1 MLKKSGIIIF
11 VILLVFFSCK
21 KKDKVA
27 DDLDTTTTGGLV
39 DNELY
44 DGFFQTQVFAVWID
58 TTIIISKGFNPYV
71 YLASKPIPSK
81 DTYGSSGIKAGKV
94 LVNGTQ
100 LKYANAFR
108 YYDTTYALSAPPI
121 NFQLIGTDGFPSFTY
136 NNLDSFPSFSN
147 NYPNLI
153 QDTLSKG
160 ANYSIP
166 LTSLKYSGELKCGL
180 FDVTNISALIGT
192 SKTISKGATELIF
205 TPEEL
210 SKFSPNKRIKLSIE
224 LKSYYTKSFGEKKFR
239 FENIITLGDLSVYV
253 KP

>member
-11 VILLVFFSCK
+11 VTLLVFFSCK

-27 DDLDTTTTGGLV
+27 DDPDTTTTGGLV
-39 DNELY
+39 DNKLY
-44 DGFFQTQVFAVWID
+44 DGFFQTQVYAIWTGSIVVNSIQF
-58 TTIIISKGFNPYV
+58 SPYV
-71 YLASKPIPSK
+71 YLASKPIASK
-81 DTYGSSGIKAGKV
+81 DNYGSGVKGGTV

-100 LKYANAFR
+100 LKYATAYR

-180 FDVTNISALIGT
+180 YDLTNISSLIGT
-192 SKTISKGATELIF
+192 SKTISKGTTELIF

-210 SKFSPNKRIKLSIE
+210 SKFSPNKRITLSIE

-239 FENIITLGDLSVYV
+239 FENITLGDFSVYV